1 VTFQLRSE
9 QRRRQTLL
17 DEYGKQLALHSERDR
32 WQSALTSAKESA
44 VVAEMKRSSQEAA
57 NRTKSEFLANMSHE
71 LRTPLNAIIG
81 FSDMMSRCLIDAED
95 TDKFLEYAQDINDS
109 GQHLLALINDILDL
123 SKVEAGK
130 LELDES
136 IVDLSQIGDRCL
148 KLLQQKAEDGGLRF
162 SRRLAPTLPRL
173 WADERKVTQISIN
186 LLSNAVKFTP
196 PGGHVRM
203 ETSIGEDGGVR
214 LCVVDSGIGIAQQ
227 DIDKVLAPFTQLD
240 SVVNRKYPGTGLGL
254 PLAKALVELHGGGF
268 AIESEVGEGTIVTAT
283 FPKERI
289 IGEVDG

>member
-1 VTFQLRSE
+1 MTFQLRSE

>member
-1 VTFQLRSE
+1 LTFQLRSE

-32 WQSALTSAKESA
+32 WQSALNSAKESA
-44 VVAEMKRSSQEAA
+44 VIAEMKRSSLEAA

-81 FSDMMSRCLIDAED
+81 FSDMMSRCLVEAKD
-95 TDKFLEYAQDINDS
+95 TEKFLEYAQDINDS

-136 IVDLSQIGDRCL
+136 IVDLSLIGGRCL
-148 KLLQQKAEDGGLRF
+148 KLLQQKAEDGGLRY
-162 SRRLAPTLPRL
+162 SRRLAPALPRL
-173 WADERKVTQISIN
+173 WADERKVTQIGIN

-203 ETSIGEDGGVR
+203 ETGIAEDGGVH
-214 LCVVDSGIGIAQQ
+214 LCVADSGIGIAQQ

-240 SVVNRKYPGTGLGL
+240 SVINRKYPGTGLGL
-254 PLAKALVELHGGGF
+254 PLAKALVELHGGSF
-268 AIESEVGEGTIVTAT
+268 DIESQVGEGTIVTAK

-289 IGEVDG
+289 IGDVDG